1 MTLHMMFEYP
11 LSVYQVSF
19 PYTGRFFAV
28 HVLTPKNK
36 KKMMTKPL
44 TPSLYRPIKQYRA

>member
-1 MTLHMMFEYP
+1 MRFEYSI
-11 LSVYQVSF
+11 SVPSF
-19 PYTGRFFAV
+19 IPVHCLVFSV

-44 TPSLYRPIKQYRA
+44 APSLYTKHYHA